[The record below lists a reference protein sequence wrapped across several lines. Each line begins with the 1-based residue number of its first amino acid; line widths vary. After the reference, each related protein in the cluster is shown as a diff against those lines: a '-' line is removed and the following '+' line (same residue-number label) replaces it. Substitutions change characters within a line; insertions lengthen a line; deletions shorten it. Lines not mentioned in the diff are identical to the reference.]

1 MPAPPRSPLGVRNDA
16 NDATLPTGSGDGA
29 AGSAGKPRSKRRGL
43 ARLDSWSESVGLEF
57 QPTAPGQGALAVPES
72 PKVTPRSA
80 RRKGRMPPASATP
93 ARRGAAVRVGPRG
106 AESPRP
112 PHSAFRAGS
121 PEVSGMFKATLR
133 HAAFKASVQEAVSTP
148 LLDRF
153 APAGGRAPTPGD
165 RSVDVARRKE
175 GLVAE
180 LLRKADNARVNAEYG
195 EAVECLK
202 EAAWLAPPA
211 SRHTVSNALRS
222 CRHKLVALSQERE
235 SQKHVPSM
243 VRTLDFE
250 GTEGLQ
256 EAIATIDAIAWNDES
271 PVREARAPG
280 EAGEG
285 EKVSPASDA
294 SFSFGVF
301 GRSSPLSPGRL
312 PSPSTPEENV
322 AGVRSSVEVDV
333 PRAAPGPEE
342 PGPPQAGEGAA
353 PAAGEEGA
361 DDDKTVA
368 LGLLGQPAPA
378 SPEEAA
384 AGGVPSPKG
393 LLAQVLGTIL
403 RDTINGQAAKPAPP
417 PLGAAGSPNLIAFT
431 PEAQAEAPP
440 APTDVA
446 SPEDLITFTPEVPA
460 GGAGP
465 SPADLIQFTPEVA
478 PEPAEAEEPAAPA
491 PSPLPSPL
499 GFDAMFKEVKP
510 RYTAKAKGDA
520 GGHTFEA
527 FKLALNITPGGT
539 VSGAHPTMPSP
550 GAGHRFEELDREQEA
565 LDAYLADD
573 QASQPVPGALEADGL
588 PGAEPPAA
596 KRVHPKTPTSLF
608 KKGPKVSLDLTPR
621 RVPVSAGR
629 KPKAAPREAAPAA
642 DGSVIVLEPV
652 KATRTQQELHGEP
665 KILTPVRRS
674 ARKARAQGPSESDV
688 SSVLHFTG
696 FSYAPN
702 PAIRLE
708 EAEDEDVVIVEEA
721 QLTPRRSARLA
732 KREEM

>member
-1 MPAPPRSPLGVRNDA
+1 MPAAPRSPLGVRNDA
-16 NDATLPTGSGDGA
+16 DDAAPGDGVA
-29 AGSAGKPRSKRRGL
+29 RSAGKPPGRAGGAGRRL
-43 ARLDSWSESVGLEF
+43 ARLDSWSESVGLDF
-57 QPTAPGQGALAVPES
+57 QPTAAGQRALAVPES
-72 PKVTPRSA
+72 PTVTPRSA
-80 RRKGRMPPASATP
+80 RRKGRMPPSSATP

-165 RSVDVARRKE
+165 RSVDVMRRKE

-222 CRHKLVALSQERE
+222 CRHKLVALFQERE

-256 EAIATIDAIAWNDES
+256 EAITTIVAIAWNDES

-280 EAGEG
+280 EPGEG

-333 PRAAPGPEE
+333 PRAAPEPEE
-342 PGPPQAGEGAA
+342 PGQPQAGEGAA
-353 PAAGEEGA
+353 LAAGEEGA

-384 AGGVPSPKG
+384 AGGGPSPKG

-417 PLGAAGSPNLIAFT
+417 GAAGTPNLIAFT
-431 PEAQAEAPP
+431 PETQAEAPP

-446 SPEDLITFTPEVPA
+446 SPEDLITFTPEVPV

-478 PEPAEAEEPAAPA
+478 PEPAEAEEAAAAA

-539 VSGAHPTMPSP
+539 VSGAHPTVPSP

-565 LDAYLADD
+565 LDAY
-573 QASQPVPGALEADGL
+573 QASVPVPGALEADGL

-608 KKGPKVSLDLTPR
+608 KKGGKVSLDLTPR

-629 KPKAAPREAAPAA
+629 KPKAAPRQAAPAA

-652 KATRTQQELHGEP
+652 KATRTQQEVHGEP

-674 ARKARAQGPSESDV
+674 VRKARAQGPSESDV
-688 SSVLHFTG
+688 SNVLHFTG

-708 EAEDEDVVIVEEA
+708 EAEDEDVVIVEEE

-732 KREEM
+732 KREAM